1 MNLSFNS
8 IIFSFFYRDSSHAR
22 LRRHQK
28 ASSYK
33 EKVKTRIKNLSENY
47 LERTKAVDAKP
58 YGSFIR
64 DKVPFRRDKV
74 QLQ

>member
-1 MNLSFNS
+1 M
-8 IIFSFFYRDSSHAR
+8 IFSFFYLDSSHAR
-22 LRRHQK
+22 LRRHHK

-58 YGSFIR
+58 
-64 DKVPFRRDKV
+64 
-74 QLQ
+74 